1 MKFQF
6 KAIITC
12 SLITLSLNPLHARD
26 IILLENLG
34 TNAEGEVVLNILQ
47 KKFNLPRR
55 LITYK
60 NKNSCNKNSEA
71 IMHLCL
77 KANGELDIVKMNKFV
92 VEETLGVFLETE
104 E

>member
-12 SLITLSLNPLHARD
+12 SLITLFLNPLYARE

-34 TNAEGEVVLNILQ
+34 TIAEGEVVLNILQ
-47 KKFNLPRR
+47 KKFNLPRK

-60 NKNSCNKNSEA
+60 NKTSCK
-71 IMHLCL
+71 
-77 KANGELDIVKMNKFV
+77 K
-92 VEETLGVFLETE
+92 
-104 E
+104 